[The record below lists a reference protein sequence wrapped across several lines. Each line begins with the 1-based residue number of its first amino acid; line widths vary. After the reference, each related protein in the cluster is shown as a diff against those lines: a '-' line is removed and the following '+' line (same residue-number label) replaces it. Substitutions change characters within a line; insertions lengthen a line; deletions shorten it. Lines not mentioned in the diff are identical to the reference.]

1 MPQKPPPPHTTAA
14 SGQIQNV
21 FAQAIESHKRGDLA
35 AAEQGYLAVLSAN
48 AQELEA
54 RYLLGTVLVQ
64 CERDE
69 EAITHLTRYIER
81 HPTHTAALNTL
92 GAALSKT
99 GQTDHSLEIF
109 GRAVESQPNDL
120 RLLVNMGRA
129 ARDGNKFPE
138 GANAFEL
145 ALQIDPRHIEA
156 TVGYANCIAELDKID
171 KAIDA
176 LEQLIEKGETTPGLY
191 ASLLEWLLADRRFEN
206 AHDRATAARNLWPDN
221 DDFVLADA
229 TALRH
234 IYPKTDALPV
244 YEELIKRDPDNPAH
258 LNKFSD
264 YLFSIG
270 RWIKAE
276 EYARRAI
283 ELDPLSIGAVN
294 NLGRIRQQVG
304 DLDGARKLYE
314 DSIAAIPDYADA
326 HNNLANLLLYMDK
339 VDESIASYN
348 RAIELKPDSKDYYF
362 NRSMAL
368 MTKGRIREHIS
379 DHDLR
384 FEKKDPMPSRA
395 WPWPAW
401 TGEPLSD
408 KRVLVW
414 GEQGIGDEII
424 HARCMKRVAVESSTC
439 VLECSP
445 RLTTLFERSFPD
457 AEMCPYTKQ
466 ADERLIEGPFDFH
479 ASALDMNCRAYEDV
493 QDIPGT
499 PYLRPDLD
507 VAHTLRQQYQQ
518 VGQQKPLVGISWWSG
533 GTYQAHF
540 KSTPLDSWKPIL
552 GNEDVTF
559 VNLQYGDWRK
569 ELSLL
574 ESEDGLKVIQDEN
587 IDPLG
592 DLDLFA
598 AQVAAMDLVITI
610 SNATA
615 HLAGALGVPVW
626 NMTPTGPG
634 RLWYWF
640 LEGSTCPWYDSMRL
654 FRHTYD
660 EGWDAN
666 LQEINDLLV
675 ETIPHLGNPRHLQ
688 Q

>member
-1 MPQKPPPPHTTAA
+1 MNA
-14 SGQIQNV
+14 
-21 FAQAIESHKRGDLA
+21 HK
-35 AAEQGYLAVLSAN
+35 QGNLAVAERGYETVLATRP
-48 AQELEA
+48 EEIEA
-54 RYLLGTVLVQ
+54 HYLLGALLVQ
-64 CERDE
+64 SERDE
-69 EAITHLTRYIER
+69 EAIPHLEKYIR
-81 HPTHTAALNTL
+81 RFPNHAAALNAL

-99 GQTDHSLEIF
+99 GQTDQSLEIF
-109 GRAVESQPNDL
+109 GRAVKSRPDDL
-120 RLLVNMGRA
+120 KSLLNMGRA
-129 ARDGNKFPE
+129 ARDGDKFRE
-138 GANAFEL
+138 GATAFAL
-145 ALQIDPRHIEA
+145 ALQISPEHVEA
-156 TVGYANCIAELDKID
+156 TVGYANCIAELGDVT

-176 LEQLIEKGETTPGLY
+176 LKQLAEKREATPELY
-191 ASLLEWLLADRRFEN
+191 TSLLKWLLADRQFES
-206 AHDRATAARNLWPDN
+206 AHDRATQARKQWPDN
-221 DDFVLADA
+221 NDFVLADA

-234 IYPKTDALPV
+234 IYPKTNALPV
-244 YEELIKRDPDNPAH
+244 YEELLRRDPDNPAY

-270 RWIKAE
+270 RWVKAE
-276 EYARRAI
+276 ECARRAI

-304 DLDGARKLYE
+304 DLDGARVLYE
-314 DSIAAIPDYADA
+314 ESIAAIPDYADA

-348 RAIELKPDSKDYYF
+348 KAIELKQDSNDYYF

-368 MTKGRIREHIS
+368 MTKGKIRENLA
-379 DHDLR
+379 DHHLR
-384 FEKKDPMPSRA
+384 FGKKDPMPSRV

-401 TGEPLSD
+401 TGEPLRG

-424 HARCMKRVAVESSTC
+424 HARCMKRVAEESSACT
-439 VLECSP
+439 LECSP
-445 RLTTLFERSFPD
+445 RLVSLFERSFPG
-457 AEMCPYTKQ
+457 AEMCAYTKQ
-466 ADERLIEGPFDFH
+466 ADEKLIEGPFDFH
-479 ASALDMNCRAYEDV
+479 ASALDMNCWAYEDA
-493 QDIPGT
+493 QDIPGA

-507 VAHTLRQQYQQ
+507 VAKALRQQYQEE
-518 VGQQKPLVGISWWSG
+518 GPKKPLIGISWWSG

-552 GNEDVTF
+552 ANQDVTF

-574 ESEDGLKVIQDEN
+574 NSEDGLKVIQDEN

-640 LEGSTCPWYDSMRL
+640 LEGAACPWYDSMRL

-666 LQEINDLLV
+666 LQDINDMLE
-675 ETIPHLGNPRHLQ
+675 ETIPSLGDPHHLRR
-688 Q
+688 